1 MICGGFFWKEKRRE
15 KDKTRKNLEKKL
27 KIYA

>member
-1 MICGGFFWKEKRRE
+1 MSGCRGFVFVERKEKDR
-15 KDKTRKNLEKKL
+15 TRKNLEKKL